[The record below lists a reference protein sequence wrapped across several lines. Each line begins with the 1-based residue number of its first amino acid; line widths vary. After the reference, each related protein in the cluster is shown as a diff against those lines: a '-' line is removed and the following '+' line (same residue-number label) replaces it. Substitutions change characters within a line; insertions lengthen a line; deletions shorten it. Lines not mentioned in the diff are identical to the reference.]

1 MKQKKEEQVRVRK
14 AYSPKGERGQKPMSF
29 RIDLEN
35 LEWLERQANKGRA
48 INKALQY
55 YRIHSC
61 EAQRQG
67 ADSPHV

>member
-1 MKQKKEEQVRVRK
+1 MKQKKEEKERVRK

-48 INKALQY
+48 INEALEQY
-55 YRIHSC
+55 RKSH
-61 EAQRQG
+61 ANR
-67 ADSPHV
+67 

>member
-1 MKQKKEEQVRVRK
+1 MKQKKEEQERVRK

-55 YRIHSC
+55 YRIHSW

-67 ADSPHV
+67 VDSPH

>member
-1 MKQKKEEQVRVRK
+1 MKQKEEDQKRVRK

-48 INKALQY
+48 INEALEH
-55 YRIHSC
+55 YRISH
-61 EAQRQG
+61 EKL
-67 ADSPHV
+67 